1 MNEFSHLDSKGHVI
15 MVDVS
20 GKKTQLRV
28 AKASGKIKLESSTI
42 ELIAND
48 KIKKGNVLTT
58 AELAGIQAAKRTS
71 EIIPLCHNLP
81 LSKVDVKTKLD
92 DDGILITSEVTCVG
106 QTGVE
111 MEALVAVSAALL
123 TVYDMCKAVD
133 KEMVI
138 NSISLLE
145 KTKSD
150 VK

>member
-1 MNEFSHLDSKGHVI
+1 MEELSHVDDKGHVI

-20 GKKTQLRV
+20 GKKIQLRV
-28 AKASGKIKLESSTI
+28 AKASGKIKLASSTV

-58 AELAGIQAAKRTS
+58 AELAGIQTAKRTS

-81 LSKVDVKTKLD
+81 LSKINVKAKLD
-92 DDGILITSEVTCVG
+92 DNGVLVTSDVTCVG

-123 TVYDMCKAVD
+123 TVYDMCKGVD
-133 KEMVI
+133 KNMIIDSV
-138 NSISLLE
+138 SLLE

-150 VK
+150 I

>member
-1 MNEFSHLDSKGHVI
+1 MNELSHVDDKGHVK

-28 AKASGKIKLESSTI
+28 AKASGKIILAGPTI

-58 AELAGIQAAKRTS
+58 AELAGIQTAKRTS

-81 LSKVDVKTKLD
+81 LSKVDVKAKLD
-92 DDGILITSEVTCVG
+92 DDGVLVISKVTCIG

-133 KEMVI
+133 KDMVI
-138 NSISLLE
+138 NSVSLVE

-150 VK
+150 I

>member
-1 MNEFSHLDSKGHVI
+1 MDELSHVDEKGHVI

-28 AKASGKIKLESSTI
+28 AKASGKIKLAGPTV

-58 AELAGIQAAKRTS
+58 AELSGIQAAKRTS

-81 LSKVDVKTKLD
+81 ISKVDVKAKLE
-92 DDGILITSEVTCVG
+92 DDGVLVTSEVTCFG

-133 KEMVI
+133 KKMVI

-150 VK
+150 I

>member
-1 MNEFSHLDSKGHVI
+1 MEELSHVDDKGHVI

-20 GKKTQLRV
+20 DKKSQLRV
-28 AKASGKIKLESSTI
+28 AKASGKIKLASPTV
-42 ELIAND
+42 ELIAKD

-58 AELAGIQAAKRTS
+58 AELAGIQTAKRTS

-81 LSKVDVKTKLD
+81 LSKVDVKAKLD
-92 DDGILITSEVTCVG
+92 DDGVLITSEITCIG

-133 KEMVI
+133 KNMVI

-150 VK
+150 I

>member
-1 MNEFSHLDSKGHVI
+1 MNELSHVDDKGHVK

-20 GKKTQLRV
+20 GKKNQLRI
-28 AKASGKIKLESSTI
+28 AKASGKIKVSASTI
-42 ELIAND
+42 ELIAKE

-58 AELAGIQAAKRTS
+58 AELAGIQTAKRTS

-81 LSKVDVKTKLD
+81 LSKVDVKAKLD
-92 DDGILITSEVTCVG
+92 DDGVLITCEVICVG

-111 MEALVAVSAALL
+111 MEALVAVSVALL

-133 KEMVI
+133 KDMVI
-138 NSISLLE
+138 NSVSLVE

-150 VK
+150 I